1 MGKFFPHANRT
12 RTQTQHGPMPPPPVQ
27 RRFPHASRNRCADTA
42 INPCCPRLCR
52 NAVSDVHEPP
62 EYNWWTRLSLRKEPE
77 TENEVPPSSAPAA
90 DTDTEKAA
98 DRPLGLRLGTFHRAL
113 GKNDDPVLVE
123 RAIHAHLEHQRRRHE
138 ETNLMRRA
146 DARLRKEA
154 SGQVNSLVV
163 LLRSTAGASVA
174 RRGRVVR
181 GSATLGIF
189 ESQHDLSG
197 LKRFLEKRGA
207 HVLWRG
213 HSPGCFYGF
222 KAVRYREGLEDTD
235 ELFFYK
241 SVLIKAMDLPG
252 PSWSEKEQKEPL

>member
-1 MGKFFPHANRT
+1 MQTRNPSAN
-12 RTQTQHGPMPPPPVQ
+12 
-27 RRFPHASRNRCADTA
+27 TA
-42 INPCCPRLCR
+42 MDPCRPRLCR
-52 NAVSDVHEPP
+52 NAISDVHEPP
-62 EYNWWTRLSLRKEPE
+62 EYNWWTRLCLRKEPE
-77 TENEVPPSSAPAA
+77 AEDEAPLSSVSAA
-90 DTDTEKAA
+90 DTGIEKVAE
-98 DRPLGLRLGTFHRAL
+98 RPFGLRLSTFHRAL
-113 GKNDDPVLVE
+113 GKNDDPALVE
-123 RAIHAHLEHQRRRHE
+123 RAIRAHLEQQRRRHE

-146 DARLRKEA
+146 DAILRREA

-163 LLRSTAGASVA
+163 LLQSMAGAHVA

-207 HVLWRG
+207 FVLWRG

-222 KAVRYREGLEDTD
+222 KVVRYREGLENTD

-241 SVLIKAMDLPG
+241 SVLIKAMDLP
-252 PSWSEKEQKEPL
+252 